1 MDALSREQQIQH
13 ANRLLADEHW
23 QEAIVAHARLMLRF
37 PEIRHVFQFGLRLAQ
52 RRFKQER
59 RLADRPRV
67 AVICWE
73 MSHNP
78 AGRAVA
84 LAELYRPIADTH
96 LVGCLFPRWGKSLW
110 APLAD
115 IDLPCHLL
123 QIEEHWDDTSWDS
136 CASDFWPQAVEFVL
150 QHPFDLVH
158 LVKPRGP
165 NLVFAL
171 LYRWIWQAQ
180 VIQDVD
186 DEELAFF
193 NQRRR
198 IDELDAGVSAWLKQ
212 HAKLPHLA
220 GLTRKQWTF
229 FSVGLVSQFPLVTV
243 SNPALQQRYGG
254 QIIPHVRRASD
265 FSETDK
271 LRREARAHF
280 GLADTAKVVLFF
292 GTPRAHKGLRE
303 TIQALAQLNDSR
315 VVYVIVGSFPE
326 PEFQAELEQLALISG
341 VTVKF
346 FGNQPFAQIPQVV
359 ALGDIAINLQDV
371 TSPVAQYQVPA
382 KLTDALASGLIVLA
396 TETPA
401 LADFFAAKALVPVNE
416 ESLVD
421 TLARYLTAADA
432 QQHREQQ
439 RQRGIDY
446 FSRCLAAE
454 GYADEVQR
462 WLERIHEV
470 PALVPEFNV
479 LLQQLLVEYRPNDYK
494 NECE

>member
-1 MDALSREQQIQH
+1 MDALSRQEQIQN
-13 ANRLLADEHW
+13 ANQLLADERW
-23 QEAIVAHARLMLRF
+23 QDAIIAHVRLMLRF

-52 RRFKQER
+52 RRFKQARHRAE
-59 RLADRPRV
+59 RPRV

-84 LAELYRPIADTH
+84 IAELYRPAAETH

-123 QIEEHWDDTSWDS
+123 SIEENWDEASWES
-136 CASDFWPQAVEFVL
+136 CASDFWPQAVAFVL

-158 LVKPRGP
+158 LIKPRGP

-198 IDELDAGVSAWLKQ
+198 IDELDDGVAAWLEQ
-212 HAKLPHLA
+212 HVRLPHLA
-220 GLTRKQWTF
+220 GLTRKQWTY
-229 FSVGLVSQFPLVTV
+229 FSVGLVRQFPSVTV

-254 QIIPHVRRASD
+254 RVIPHVRRASD
-265 FSETDK
+265 FADMDN
-271 LRREARAHF
+271 LRREARVHF
-280 GLADTAKVVLFF
+280 GVSEAAKVVLFF

-303 TIQALAQLNDSR
+303 TVAALAQLNDPR
-315 VVYVIVGSFPE
+315 VVYVIVGNFPE
-326 PEFQAELEQLALISG
+326 PEFKAELELLAQTSG
-341 VTVKF
+341 VAVKF

-359 ALGDIAINLQDV
+359 ALGDIAINLQD
-371 TSPVAQYQVPA
+371 TESPVAHYQVPA

-401 LADFFAAKALVPVNE
+401 LADFFAAKAIVPVSE
-416 ESLVD
+416 ASLVD

-432 QQHREQQ
+432 EQHREHQ
-439 RQRGIDY
+439 RQLGLDY
-446 FSRCLAAE
+446 FQHHLAAE
-454 GYADEVQR
+454 VYAGEVQN
-462 WLERIHEV
+462 WLECMQEEPAQV
-470 PALVPEFNV
+470 PVFDA
-479 LLQQLLVEYRPNDYK
+479 LLQQLLVEYRPHDSR
-494 NECE
+494 NEYE